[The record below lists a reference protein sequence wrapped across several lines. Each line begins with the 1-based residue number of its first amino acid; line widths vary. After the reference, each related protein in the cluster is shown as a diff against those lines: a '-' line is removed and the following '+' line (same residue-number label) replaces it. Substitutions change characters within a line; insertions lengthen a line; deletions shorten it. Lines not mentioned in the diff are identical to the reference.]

1 MTVETIYMP
10 LLDEGADVSAR
21 VQAQRLDDARFRV
34 LDPTPS
40 DQERAFAPGVIVD
53 TMRRRSA
60 GALAESS
67 RSRFQT
73 EAPRSRRPLHLWPG
87 PCI

>member
-53 TMRRRSA
+53 TSENTFSGGAR
-60 GALAESS
+60 GIVALAISN
-67 RSRFQT
+67 
-73 EAPRSRRPLHLWPG
+73 
-87 PCI
+87 